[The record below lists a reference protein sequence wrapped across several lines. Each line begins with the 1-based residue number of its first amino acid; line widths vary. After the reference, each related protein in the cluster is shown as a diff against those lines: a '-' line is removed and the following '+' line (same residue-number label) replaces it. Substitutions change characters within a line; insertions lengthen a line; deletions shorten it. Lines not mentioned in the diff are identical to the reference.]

1 MKTLN
6 KKLPEILNLP
16 VEWTEDDWAKPLI
29 VRKPRARRFKR
40 AAFLRGNL
48 AHRCSPGPRGRH
60 AFTLIELLVVISI
73 IAILA
78 GLLIP
83 VLATAKR
90 KAKIAA
96 AKVDMNNIAAAVSA
110 YQAAYTLAPVPKT
123 LPAPSS
129 SADYSFS
136 ETNSDVIVILMDVD
150 KFANFNHARNPEKHS
165 FLNAGVL
172 KDSTSA
178 PGVSKIDYN
187 FRDPWGN
194 PYIIA
199 FDLDYDNK
207 VDVKDTPSAVIR
219 GAIRGASRSGRYAN
233 RSIATPRPAQPPAA
247 STNMRSSRRG
257 IGIVTADDPPNHWI
271 TK

>member
-6 KKLPEILNLP
+6 KESPALFNLP

-29 VRKPRARRFKR
+29 VQKPRPNRLKR
-40 AAFLRGNL
+40 AALVCGGM
-48 AHRCSPGPRGRH
+48 AHRCSRGTRARR

-83 VLATAKR
+83 VLAIAKK
-90 KAKIAA
+90 KAKITVARTE
-96 AKVDMNNIAAAVSA
+96 MNNIAAAVAA

-123 LPAPSS
+123 LYGGASS

-136 ETNSDVIVILMDVD
+136 ETNSDVIAILMDVD
-150 KFANFNHARNPEKHS
+150 LFANINHARNPEKHA
-165 FLNAGVL
+165 FLNPGSL
-172 KDSTSA
+172 KESTSA
-178 PGVSKIDYN
+178 PGVSRIDYN

-207 VDVKDTPSAVIR
+207 VEVPNS
-219 GAIRGASRSGRYAN
+219 
-233 RSIATPRPAQPPAA
+233 PAA
-247 STNMRSSRRG
+247 QNPIFNPYPYGRIPRG
-257 IGIVTADDPPNHWI
+257 VILWSKGPDGQAENGIPGPNLGNEPKNKDNIKNWE
-271 TK
+271 